1 MGKFNKGDRFGGKK
15 RFDGDRG
22 GFRGGERSERP
33 VMHDAVCSE
42 CGKDC
47 QVPFRPTG
55 DKPVFCSD
63 CFGKKE
69 NSGGG
74 RFERRDSGRPGFGSK
89 PMFRAVC
96 DKCHRDCEVPFRP
109 TGDKPVFCSD
119 CFGRSEK
126 SSPAGAASTLDYRKQ
141 FEVLNNKLDSI
152 LKILAP
158 KISAGKTAKEE
169 KPVVVPSK
177 KAFKKKGKLKKVAA
191 PKKIKKAGKK
201 FAAKKKK

>member
-42 CGKDC
+42 CGQDC
-47 QVPFRPTG
+47 Q
-55 DKPVFCSD
+55 
-63 CFGKKE
+63 
-69 NSGGG
+69 
-74 RFERRDSGRPGFGSK
+74 
-89 PMFRAVC
+89 
-96 DKCHRDCEVPFRP
+96 VPFRP

-177 KAFKKKGKLKKVAA
+177 KAFKKKGKPKKVAA
-191 PKKIKKAGKK
+191 PKKI
-201 FAAKKKK
+201 